1 MRRIFEETTME
12 NLISEIEAEISQWK
26 ASQKGQTSGYE
37 YEMSFITLWQRLG
50 KHVFQQSVGTLPK
63 RAHEKK
69 TSNQT
74 GRNYNA
80 QKPRAL

>member
-1 MRRIFEETTME
+1 ME
-12 NLISEIEAEISQWK
+12 NLILKIEAEIAQWQ

-50 KHVFQQSVGTLPK
+50 KDVFQQSVGVLPK
-63 RAHEKK
+63 RPHEKK

-74 GRNYNA
+74 GPDHNTKESRIV
-80 QKPRAL
+80 